1 MSEKPRVL
9 EGNLDDVVAEMERE
23 DAEGAVK
30 LSPREY
36 ALLRGKKPQLVYY
49 YIRKKKLVMEK
60 CICGRNVIDVEAA
73 DKFFAGESGTDGSSA
88 GQDGEGV

>member
-1 MSEKPRVL
+1 MLSTEEAL
-9 EGNLDDVVAEMERE
+9 AAMERDE
-23 DAEGAVK
+23 AEGAVK

-49 YIRKKKLVMEK
+49 YIRKGKLELEQ

-73 DKFFAGESGTDGSSA
+73 DTFFRGTSESD
-88 GQDGEGV
+88 